1 MSTYRYELK
10 NYHAIKSASIVLDGI
25 TVLAGENGCGKS
37 TMSRWLYYLVN
48 ASHRY
53 EEFVYKTYLDK
64 FNGLLYQ
71 LERANREIRLSVPKQ
86 EQANLV
92 SLSYSY
98 RSNRTS
104 GRKNDEE
111 SFQRITEFIYDTIQQ
126 FSVNLEVFLNTVKF
140 KSRRTRVL
148 SYLQVDDRLL
158 DSQQI
163 VEQFQ
168 EQNNQKV
175 KAVVD
180 ELQKELETRP
190 LSGLYRTI
198 NHEYGEEDEVPKAI
212 QLYEDN
218 VGLINK
224 NAVSE
229 LFNLHRAIYVD
240 TPLALSHEDFG
251 NVFWE
256 ELRSYILDSGVGLSA
271 TEKKLALRIKNI
283 LHGDVRL
290 VEDDGLFD
298 DEGELRYLSSD
309 KQVDIEIGKTAT
321 GFKTFIYLLRLLENG
336 FLNHETL
343 LLIDEPEV
351 HLHPQWIVE
360 YARLLVLLHKELG
373 LKMVLASHSPDM
385 VAAIRSIAEREG
397 VLAKTHFYMAAK
409 EEDTYQYIY
418 KDLGTEI
425 EEIFVSFNIALSR
438 IQSYGCGSL

>member
-240 TPLALSHEDFG
+240 TPLAFSHEDFG

-298 DEGELRYLSSD
+298 DEGELRYLS
-309 KQVDIEIGKTAT
+309 
-321 GFKTFIYLLRLLENG
+321 
-336 FLNHETL
+336 
-343 LLIDEPEV
+343 
-351 HLHPQWIVE
+351 
-360 YARLLVLLHKELG
+360 
-373 LKMVLASHSPDM
+373 
-385 VAAIRSIAEREG
+385 
-397 VLAKTHFYMAAK
+397 
-409 EEDTYQYIY
+409 
-418 KDLGTEI
+418 
-425 EEIFVSFNIALSR
+425 
-438 IQSYGCGSL
+438 

>member
-71 LERANREIRLSVPKQ
+71 LEKANREIRLSVPNQ

-92 SLSYSY
+92 SLSYSLK
-98 RSNRTS
+98 SNRTG

-111 SFQRITEFIYDTIQQ
+111 SFQRITDYIYDTIQQ
-126 FSVNLEVFLNTVKF
+126 FSINLEVFLNTVRY

-148 SYLQVDDRLL
+148 NYLQVDDKLL

-168 EQNNQKV
+168 EQNIQKV
-175 KAVVD
+175 KAITE
-180 ELQKELETRP
+180 ELQKEIDTRP

-198 NHEYGEEDEVPKAI
+198 NHDYGEEDEVPKAI

-385 VAAIRSIAEREG
+385 VAAIRSIAERED